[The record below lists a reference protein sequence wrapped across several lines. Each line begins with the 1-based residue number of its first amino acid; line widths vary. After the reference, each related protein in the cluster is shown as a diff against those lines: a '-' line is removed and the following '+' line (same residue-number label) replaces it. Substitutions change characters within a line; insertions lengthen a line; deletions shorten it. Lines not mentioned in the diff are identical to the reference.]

1 MPKPSPPTKKMT
13 EKQKEAMQTRKA
25 VKEGS
30 LSDKELKEL
39 VFFTITKESGKGK
52 TKKRK
57 SRKSKKSRKPRK
69 SKRTNRRSKK
79 R

>member
-13 EKQKEAMQTRKA
+13 EKQKEAMQTRKSYST
-25 VKEGS
+25 KGKNTY
-30 LSDKELKEL
+30 LPKTELRILKL
-39 VFFTITKESGKGK
+39 GK

-57 SRKSKKSRKPRK
+57 SRKSKKSKK

>member
-1 MPKPSPPTKKMT
+1 M
-13 EKQKEAMQTRKA
+13 
-25 VKEGS
+25 
-30 LSDKELKEL
+30 
-39 VFFTITKESGKGK
+39 TKEQKTAMEARQSYSTKGKNTYLPKSQLNKIKLGK

>member
-1 MPKPSPPTKKMT
+1 MSKPSPPTKKMT
-13 EKQKEAMQTRKA
+13 KEQKTAMEARQSYSTKG
-25 VKEGS
+25 KNTYLPKS
-30 LSDKELKEL
+30 ELKML
-39 VFFTITKESGKGK
+39 KLGK